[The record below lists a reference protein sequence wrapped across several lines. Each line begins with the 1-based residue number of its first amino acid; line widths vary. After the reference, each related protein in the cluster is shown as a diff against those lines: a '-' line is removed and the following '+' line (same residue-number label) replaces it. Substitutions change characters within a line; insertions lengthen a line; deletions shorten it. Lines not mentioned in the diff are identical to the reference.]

1 MAAADGRSART
12 QQIIYVR
19 VRVHFNAKLPIKL
32 ETFPSA
38 WLGFS
43 ACLVCAS
50 VWAVN
55 AGDFKIFFS
64 K

>member
-1 MAAADGRSART
+1 MAATAADGRSAST

-19 VRVHFNAKLPIKL
+19 VRVHFNVKLPIKL

-43 ACLVCAS
+43 ACLVC
-50 VWAVN
+50 VCV
-55 AGDFKIFFS
+55 
-64 K
+64 